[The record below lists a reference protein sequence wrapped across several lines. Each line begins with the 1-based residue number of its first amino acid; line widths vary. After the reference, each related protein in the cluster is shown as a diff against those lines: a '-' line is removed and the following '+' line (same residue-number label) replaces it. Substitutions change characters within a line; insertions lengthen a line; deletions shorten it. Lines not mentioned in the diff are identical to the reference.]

1 MRRARKTV
9 RTTSKVSVLERGKA
23 IQAISRNHAY
33 KDTSADLEARF
44 HGKGAGSDGYVMVC
58 VGFRTKRSYIFSAAL
73 EAEHGG
79 DGDAGGDEMI
89 STKKVLEAAQI
100 IADYCKEQYSCQN
113 CIFRLFGAEH
123 WKCHIE
129 AFNLQDVLSNI
140 SAKNKN
146 HGWI

>member
-1 MRRARKTV
+1 
-9 RTTSKVSVLERGKA
+9 
-23 IQAISRNHAY
+23 
-33 KDTSADLEARF
+33 
-44 HGKGAGSDGYVMVC
+44 
-58 VGFRTKRSYIFSAAL
+58 
-73 EAEHGG
+73 
-79 DGDAGGDEMI
+79 MI

-123 WKCHIE
+123 RKCHIE

-140 SAKNKN
+140 SAKKKN